1 MNNPNTDSNS
11 WAAKGV
17 KNTIHLGYWTAAWLL
32 TMALAK
38 FGPEYIW
45 QSNKWLTALAILVN
59 LGVGYWMIMA
69 NKRHLKGLDEMQQKI
84 QLEAMALSL
93 GVGLVAGFAYS
104 NLDVANLIPFK
115 ADISHVIILMA
126 LTYLAGM
133 FVGTRKFQ

>member
-1 MNNPNTDSNS
+1 MSHPNKDSNS

-17 KNTIHLGYWTAAWLL
+17 KNTVHLGYWTAAWLL
-32 TMALAK
+32 TLALAK
-38 FGPEYIW
+38 FGPETIW
-45 QSNKWLTALAILVN
+45 QSNTVLTALAILVN
-59 LGVGYWMIMA
+59 IGVGYGMIMA

-104 NLDVANLIPFK
+104 NLEVANLIPFN

-133 FVGTRKFQ
+133 FFGIRKFR

>member
-1 MNNPNTDSNS
+1 MNNPNTDSNN
-11 WAAKGV
+11 WAVNSV
-17 KNTIHLGYWTAAWLL
+17 KNTVHLGYWTGAWVL

-59 LGVGYWMIMA
+59 LVIGYGMIMA

-93 GVGLVAGFAYS
+93 GVGLVAGLAYS
-104 NLDVANLIPFK
+104 NLDVANLIPFN

-133 FVGTRKFQ
+133 YIGIRKFQ